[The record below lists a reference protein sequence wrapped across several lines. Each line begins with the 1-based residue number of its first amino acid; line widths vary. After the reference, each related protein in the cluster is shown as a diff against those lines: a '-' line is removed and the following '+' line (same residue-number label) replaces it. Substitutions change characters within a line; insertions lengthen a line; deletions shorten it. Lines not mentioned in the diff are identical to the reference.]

1 MTSATLSVS
10 GNNIQYFKRRVGADR
25 ATEAV
30 VGSPF
35 DLGSQMES
43 YVASGMCE
51 PRDQHYGQELV
62 TWITA
67 FLEYCQGRAFVL
79 FTSYRDMTMVAEQVR
94 RQCGRNGWDCFVQGT
109 GSSRQVMLEGFRN
122 AENGV
127 LLGTD
132 SFWTGVDVP
141 GQALS
146 NVIIARLPFEVPSH
160 PVVQARL
167 EDITAKGGNSFMD
180 YSLPEAVLKFRQ
192 GIGRLIRSGKDRGK
206 VLILDSR
213 VVHKRYGEDFIK
225 CLQPSPIKFLKNVN
239 ELTRQ

>member
-10 GNNIQYFKRRVGADR
+10 GGSVDYFKRRVGAEH
-25 ATEAV
+25 AGELV

-35 DLGSQMES
+35 NLAAQMET
-43 YVASGMCE
+43 YVAGGMPE
-51 PRDQHYGQELV
+51 PRSPQYQAEM
-62 TWITA
+62 TEWICS
-67 FLEYCQGRAFVL
+67 FLQYCGGRAFVL
-79 FTSYRDMTMVAEQVR
+79 FTSYRDMMSVSEQVQR
-94 RQCGRNGWDCFVQGT
+94 ICTLNGWECFVQGA
-109 GSSRQVMLEGFRN
+109 GSSRQVMLQGFRN

-141 GQALS
+141 GEALS

-160 PVVQARL
+160 PVIQARL
-167 EDITAKGGNSFMD
+167 EDIQSGGGNSFMD

-192 GIGRLIRSGKDRGK
+192 GVGRLIRSENDRGK

-213 VVHKRYGEDFIK
+213 VVSKKYGETFLQ
-225 CLQPSPIKFLKNVN
+225 CLSPSPVKHLRSIRDLG
-239 ELTRQ
+239 RR